1 MRKDKY
7 KKSVKVCGD
16 CIHEAACNSW
26 NIGTL
31 SNADATSCINYE
43 TLRESNAYFIGYREG
58 KNEKQQ
64 KG

>member
-1 MRKDKY
+1 MAKRKE
-7 KKSVKVCGD
+7 VKPVRKCGD
-16 CIHEAACNSW
+16 CIHEAACQSW

-58 KNEKQQ
+58 QNEKQYQ
-64 KG
+64 S